1 MKQILIFIFIFFA
14 GCIPFTWLT
23 KIPKE
28 DMKCQ
33 ILKKG
38 IDLSGC
44 QCGKKQFQI
53 KTPYYTNYIDVSD
66 KTYTNHKVGD
76 ILLLNLPIEEETVI
90 HVIKV
95 LFGYLGLIITLIW
108 IFGFLIRHCDD

>member
-28 DMKCQ
+28 DIKCQ

-53 KTPYYTNYIDVSD
+53 KTPYYTDYIDVSD
-66 KTYTNHKVGD
+66 KTYTNHKIGD
-76 ILLLNLPIEEETVI
+76 ILLLNLPIREETAI
-90 HVIKV
+90 SIIQYILGV
-95 LFGYLGLIITLIW
+95 LGIIIVEIGGLGFYL
-108 IFGFLIRHCDD
+108 RHCDE